1 MIKNIVF
8 DMGNVLVQYNTDFYL
23 RDYPENE
30 KILLDRQI
38 YRSVDWLRLD
48 RGELTEAELISK
60 IKKRLPDALCG
71 DAERLI
77 KWYEQSEPVDGM
89 EKLITDLHEYGYK
102 IYLLSNT
109 SLEFHKFREKI
120 SALKYFDG
128 EFISADCGLLK
139 PDERIYRIFCEHFSL
154 TPSECMFID
163 DSPAN
168 IESAAHVG
176 LNGIVFYGDV
186 ALLREQLIENH
197 III

>member
-1 MIKNIVF
+1 MIRNVVF
-8 DMGNVLVQYNTDFYL
+8 DMGNVLLQYNTDFYL
-23 RDYPENE
+23 RGYPENE
-30 KILLDRQI
+30 KKLLDREI

-60 IKKRLPDALCG
+60 IKKRIPDALCG

-77 KWYEQSEPVDGM
+77 KWYEQSPPIDGM
-89 EKLITDLHEYGYK
+89 ENLIKDLHEHGLK

-109 SLEFHKFREKI
+109 SLEFHRFRERI

-139 PDERIYRIFCEHFSL
+139 PDERIYSMFCKHFSL
-154 TPSECMFID
+154 IPNECMFID

-168 IESAAHVG
+168 IESAARVG
-176 LNGIVFYGDV
+176 LNGIVFDGDA
-186 ALLREQLIENH
+186 ALLREQLTDNGILP
-197 III
+197 